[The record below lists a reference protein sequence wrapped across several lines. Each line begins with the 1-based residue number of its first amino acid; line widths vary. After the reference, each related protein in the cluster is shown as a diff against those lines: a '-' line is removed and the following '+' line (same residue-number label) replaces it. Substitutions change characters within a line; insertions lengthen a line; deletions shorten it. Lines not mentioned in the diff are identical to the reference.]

1 MYKRQP
7 EEMEE
12 FLIYISKKALN
23 HLINTPPG
31 TSNVTE
37 YAKTEKCW
45 EEFRKIELEL
55 PNNSSKFLISKSKE
69 SEILKEG
76 EKKQEF
82 INEVDLQKQVINYGG
97 SFWAKVLEYSSQNNL
112 LTQRDWTLLNSAT
125 AIPRKIPASEKDFKM
140 LMKLLER
147 ARKRGFNS

>member
-1 MYKRQP
+1 MQ
-7 EEMEE
+7 
-12 FLIYISKKALN
+12 N
-23 HLINTPPG
+23 
-31 TSNVTE
+31 
-37 YAKTEKCW
+37 
-45 EEFRKIELEL
+45 RKMLGRIQKVEIEL
-55 PNNSSKFLISKSKE
+55 PSNSSKFLISKSRD